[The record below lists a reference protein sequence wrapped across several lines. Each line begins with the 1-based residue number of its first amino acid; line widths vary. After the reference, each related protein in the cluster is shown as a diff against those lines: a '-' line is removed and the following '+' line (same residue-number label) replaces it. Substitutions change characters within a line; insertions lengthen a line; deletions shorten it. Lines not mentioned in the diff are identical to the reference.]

1 MESCDNTTPHAG
13 PRLGASFCKL
23 VEAPAANFKLSTSHR
38 VDLMGIQR
46 HGEASSSETAA
57 AVIFYCICSGSML
70 LVRSTHTEKSAVSI
84 LLLCVIHAHTF

>member
-1 MESCDNTTPHAG
+1 
-13 PRLGASFCKL
+13 
-23 VEAPAANFKLSTSHR
+23 
-38 VDLMGIQR
+38 MGIQR

-84 LLLCVIHAHTF
+84 FLLCVIHAHTF

>member
-1 MESCDNTTPHAG
+1 MQVLAWALAFVNLLKRPPQTS
-13 PRLGASFCKL
+13 
-23 VEAPAANFKLSTSHR
+23 KLSTSHR

-84 LLLCVIHAHTF
+84 LLLCAIYTLTRFNVLSRR